1 MPDNS
6 NQDPPK
12 PPLPSGLA
20 LSGLHPDFREQ
31 PHKVLDRLRQEEP
44 VHRDRQ
50 FDRVFLSRY
59 EDVRAVTSDREFL
72 VDPRKARPTAFS
84 RMVMLRGGSDQPF
97 EPSMLH
103 LDDPDH
109 KRLRGLVSKAF
120 NQRAIEAFRP
130 RIQAV
135 GERLLDAVAGQPQ
148 FDVIA
153 DYAAPLPTIVIAEML
168 GVDPADQG
176 DFKRWSDALLHTFN
190 PQPTPEQKSTL
201 QWGQQN
207 LIGYFKAAVDA
218 RRANRGDDLISALV
232 AAEED
237 GQRLSEKDIITT
249 CNLLL
254 VAGNMTTTDL
264 IGNGVLALLRHPE
277 QLRKLREQPELAR
290 NAVEEMLRYD
300 PPVAQTSRITPAP
313 REIDGVKL
321 EAGESVTLSLLA
333 AAHDPSAHENPEK
346 FDIERA
352 DPRHLSFGGGLHFCL
367 GAPLARA
374 EAQIAIPLLFE
385 RFPELRL
392 DPDAPVIRK
401 EAAVFNGFE
410 ALWVRAG

>member
-20 LSGLHPDFREQ
+20 LSGLHPVFREQ

-50 FDRVFLSRY
+50 FDRVFLTRY
-59 EDVRAVTSDREFL
+59 EDVRVVTSDREYL

-84 RMVMLRGGSDQPF
+84 RMVMLRRDSDQPF

-135 GERLLDAVAGQPQ
+135 GERLLDAVAGQPR

-201 QWGQQN
+201 HWGQQN
-207 LIGYFKAAVDA
+207 LISYFKAAVDA

-277 QLRKLREQPELAR
+277 QLRKLRGQPELAR

-321 EAGESVTLSLLA
+321 ETGESVTLSLLA